1 MPPSLR
7 LRDLECPPLLP
18 SFLELTDGRPRA
30 GDSIAIVGDVL
41 FYRDKKGQAVLRPAA
56 KYRQENEVD
65 AKGEREEIRKEIRR
79 EATKT
84 SEAQ

>member
-1 MPPSLR
+1 M
-7 LRDLECPPLLP
+7 PLLSYLP
-18 SFLELTDGRPRA
+18 SWSLELTDGRPRA
-30 GDSIAIVGDVL
+30 GDSIAIAGDVL

-56 KYRQENEVD
+56 KYRQENAVD